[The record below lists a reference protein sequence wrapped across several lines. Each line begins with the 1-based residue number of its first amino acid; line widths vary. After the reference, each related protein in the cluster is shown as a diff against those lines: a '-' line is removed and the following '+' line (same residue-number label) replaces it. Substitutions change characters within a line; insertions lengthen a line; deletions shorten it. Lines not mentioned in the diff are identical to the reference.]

1 MITRS
6 RILGTGFQTG
16 PTLLTNDDLAKKV
29 DTSDEWIF
37 SRTGIRQRYIVSPED
52 GVVTSDLC
60 ADAGRKALEAA
71 GLEATDLDLIL
82 VGTVTGDCKFP
93 ATGVFV
99 QAKLGASNAA
109 AMDLS
114 AACSG
119 FVYGLELADAMIR
132 CGVKKHALVIGG
144 EVLTSMIDWND
155 RTTCVLFGDAAGAV
169 VLGPST
175 NDTGVLATYSKSN
188 GDLAELL
195 WTPGCG
201 SLRRLSPES
210 LEAGD
215 HTVKMNGRKV
225 YTNAVACMADSVEQ
239 VLARAGMTP
248 DQIDL
253 LVPHQANIRII
264 EATCERFG
272 FPLER
277 TKINV
282 DRFGNT
288 SAASI
293 PIALD
298 EAIREGRVGP
308 GSTCLMT
315 VFGGGFT
322 WSSAIVRL

>member
-6 RILGTGFQTG
+6 RILGTGHQTA
-16 PTLLTNDDLAKKV
+16 PTLVTNDDLALRV

-37 SRTGIRQRYIVSPED
+37 SRTGIKQRYMVGPD
-52 GVVTSDLC
+52 DNVVTSDLC
-60 ADAGRKALEAA
+60 ASAGRKALEAA
-71 GLEATDLDLIL
+71 GMDPAEIDLIL

-93 ATGVFV
+93 ATAVFV
-99 QAKLGASNAA
+99 QSKLGAVNAA

-132 CGVKKHALVIGG
+132 SGVKCNALVIGG
-144 EVLTSMIDWND
+144 EVLTSMLDWED

-175 NDTGVLATYSKSN
+175 NDTGILSTYSKSN

-210 LEAGD
+210 LAAKD
-215 HTVKMNGRKV
+215 HTVKMHGRKV
-225 YTNAVACMADSVEQ
+225 YTNAVACMADAVEQ
-239 VLARAGMTP
+239 ALVRADMTP

-264 EATCERFG
+264 EATCEKFG

-298 EAIREGRVGP
+298 EAVREGRVGP
-308 GSTCLMT
+308 GSVCLLT

-322 WSSAIVRL
+322 WASTVVRL

>member
-253 LVPHQANIRII
+253 LV
-264 EATCERFG
+264 
-272 FPLER
+272 
-277 TKINV
+277 
-282 DRFGNT
+282 
-288 SAASI
+288 
-293 PIALD
+293 
-298 EAIREGRVGP
+298 
-308 GSTCLMT
+308 
-315 VFGGGFT
+315 
-322 WSSAIVRL
+322 